1 MAITATKRLQEIV
14 DLLDQ
19 KGYVKA
25 KELSP
30 KYQVSMETIRKDL
43 TFLEEKGV
51 VKKEYGGATL
61 ATLGAEKNI
70 EFREKQKY
78 DEKKEI
84 ARCISS
90 ILMAHN
96 SMIIDS
102 GSTCQSCCS
111 YINLMP
117 SKDIFTVSI
126 GAFEQLD
133 GNLHNVFLTPGKKR
147 EKNQS
152 IVGHWSEEYLDKVQV
167 DVCVLGTSGL
177 LNSDGPTCHS
187 YQELGVKKKMIEKS
201 DYVFVV
207 ADSSKFQEKGLY
219 TVCSWE
225 EIDGIITDYRIST
238 KVYEDLSQ
246 KVSVYIG
253 KKE

>member
-1 MAITATKRLQEIV
+1 MKNLLKKTLLTLSIASSLCASEIKYNPGLVEYSIFNVSKDGFKDFVVEQKIDPAILQNLYGDMSNPKSVLITAIAYDYGHQRP
-14 DLLDQ
+14 DLAEPF
-19 KGYVKA
+19 Y
-25 KELSP
+25 
-30 KYQVSMETIRKDL
+30 
-43 TFLEEKGV
+43 EEA

-61 ATLGAEKNI
+61 ATLGTEKNI

-147 EKNQS
+147 EKNQR
-152 IVGHWSEEYLDKVQV
+152 L
-167 DVCVLGTSGL
+167 C
-177 LNSDGPTCHS
+177 C
-187 YQELGVKKKMIEKS
+187 
-201 DYVFVV
+201 
-207 ADSSKFQEKGLY
+207 SKFKFF
-219 TVCSWE
+219 
-225 EIDGIITDYRIST
+225 
-238 KVYEDLSQ
+238 
-246 KVSVYIG
+246 
-253 KKE
+253 KK

>member
-1 MAITATKRLQEIV
+1 
-14 DLLDQ
+14 
-19 KGYVKA
+19 
-25 KELSP
+25 
-30 KYQVSMETIRKDL
+30 
-43 TFLEEKGV
+43 
-51 VKKEYGGATL
+51 
-61 ATLGAEKNI
+61 
-70 EFREKQKY
+70 
-78 DEKKEI
+78 
-84 ARCISS
+84 
-90 ILMAHN
+90 MAHN

-102 GSTCQSCCS
+102 GCCS

-133 GNLHNVFLTPGKKR
+133 GNLHNVFLTPGQKR

-225 EIDGIITDYRIST
+225 EIDGIITDHRIST

>member
-25 KELSP
+25 KELSQ

-70 EFREKQKY
+70 EFREKQTY

-117 SKDIFTVSI
+117 SKDICKVSI
-126 GAFEQLD
+126 VAF
-133 GNLHNVFLTPGKKR
+133 
-147 EKNQS
+147 
-152 IVGHWSEEYLDKVQV
+152 
-167 DVCVLGTSGL
+167 
-177 LNSDGPTCHS
+177 
-187 YQELGVKKKMIEKS
+187 
-201 DYVFVV
+201 
-207 ADSSKFQEKGLY
+207 
-219 TVCSWE
+219 
-225 EIDGIITDYRIST
+225 
-238 KVYEDLSQ
+238 
-246 KVSVYIG
+246 
-253 KKE
+253 

>member
-25 KELSP
+25 KELSQ

-61 ATLGAEKNI
+61 ATLGTEKNI

-147 EKNQS
+147 EKNKS

-187 YQELGVKKKMIEKS
+187 YQELGVKKKMIEKVIMFLWLLIVVS
-201 DYVFVV
+201 FKKKDYIQFV
-207 ADSSKFQEKGLY
+207 L
-219 TVCSWE
+219 
-225 EIDGIITDYRIST
+225 
-238 KVYEDLSQ
+238 
-246 KVSVYIG
+246 G
-253 KKE
+253 KKSMVLLRNIASQQKYMKI

>member
-14 DLLDQ
+14 DLLGQ

-25 KELSP
+25 KELSK

-61 ATLGAEKNI
+61 STLGVEKNI

-84 ARCISS
+84 ARCVSS
-90 ILMAHN
+90 LIMAHN
-96 SMIIDS
+96 SLIIDS
-102 GSTCQSCCS
+102 GSTCASCCS
-111 YINLMP
+111 AINLMP

-126 GAFEQLD
+126 SAFEQLD

-152 IVGHWSEEYLDKVQV
+152 IIGPWTEEYLDKIHI
-167 DVCVLGTSGL
+167 DVCILGTSGL
-177 LNSDGPTCHS
+177 LDSNGPTSHS
-187 YQELGVKKKMIEKS
+187 YQELGVKRKMIEKS
-201 DYVFVV
+201 DFVFVV
-207 ADSSKFQEKGLY
+207 ADSSKFQEKGLHL
-219 TVCSWE
+219 VCDWE
-225 EIDGIITDYRIST
+225 MIDGVITDHHLSMDIYEKMSK
-238 KVYEDLSQ
+238 KVPIYFE
-246 KVSVYIG
+246 
-253 KKE
+253 KE

>member
-25 KELSP
+25 KELSQ

-61 ATLGAEKNI
+61 ASLGTEKNI

-84 ARCISS
+84 AHCISS
-90 ILMAHN
+90 ILITHN

-152 IVGHWSEEYLDKVQV
+152 IIGPWTEEYLDKIHV
-167 DVCVLGTSGL
+167 DVCILGTSGL
-177 LNSDGPTCHS
+177 LDSNGPTSHS
-187 YQELGVKKKMIEKS
+187 YQELGVKRKMIEKS
-201 DYVFVV
+201 DFVFVV
-207 ADSSKFQEKGLY
+207 ADSSKFQEKGLHL
-219 TVCSWE
+219 VCGWE
-225 EIDGIITDYRIST
+225 MIDGVVTDHHLSMDIYEKLSK
-238 KVYEDLSQ
+238 KVP
-246 KVSVYIG
+246 VYFG
-253 KKE
+253 KE